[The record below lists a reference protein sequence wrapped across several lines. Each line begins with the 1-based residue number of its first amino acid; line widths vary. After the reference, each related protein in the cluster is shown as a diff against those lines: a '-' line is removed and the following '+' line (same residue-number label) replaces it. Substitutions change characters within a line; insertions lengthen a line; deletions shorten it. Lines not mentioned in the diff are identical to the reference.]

1 MNDAEILIT
10 GAGPAGIATS
20 LFLSKM
26 KIHHTI
32 IDKASFPRDKIC
44 GDALSGKVV
53 HVLNKIDTK
62 IVSEF
67 TNNNLQFTGS
77 YGMCFFAP
85 NGKKLEVPFSMK
97 PGMLKNAPG
106 FISRRMDFDNF
117 LFNRLDKNFAKVEE
131 QTELTDIHKEGDGVI
146 ALFKN
151 ASGNYQKKFKMVV
164 GADGDRPAL

>member
-1 MNDAEILIT
+1 MNDVEILIS
-10 GAGPAGIATS
+10 GAGPAGTATS

-26 KIHHTI
+26 EIPHTI

-53 HVLNKIDTK
+53 HVLNKIDTQIIK
-62 IVSEF
+62 EF
-67 TNNNLQFTGS
+67 SVNTTEFTGS

-106 FISRRMDFDNF
+106 FISRRINFDNF
-117 LFNRLDKNFAKVEE
+117 LFNLLD
-131 QTELTDIHKEGDGVI
+131 
-146 ALFKN
+146 
-151 ASGNYQKKFKMVV
+151 
-164 GADGDRPAL
+164 